1 MTATPITQQIISYLD
16 DLSPTQQKQVL
27 DLLRSLIPPKG
38 RPGTEILKLAGTID
52 ATDLEIMR
60 QVAEEEC
67 EGVDSDGW

>member
-27 DLLRSLIPPKG
+27 ELLRSLKPPKG
-38 RPGTEILKLAGTID
+38 RPGNEILELAGTIAPD
-52 ATDLEIMR
+52 DLEIMR
-60 QVAEEEC
+60 QVADEEC

>member
-1 MTATPITQQIISYLD
+1 MTVTPITQQIISYLD

-38 RPGTEILKLAGTID
+38 RSGKEILELAGTIEP
-52 ATDLEIMR
+52 ADLEIMR

>member
-1 MTATPITQQIISYLD
+1 MPATPITQQIISYLD

-38 RPGTEILKLAGTID
+38 RPGKEILELAGTIEP
-52 ATDLEIMR
+52 ADLEIMR